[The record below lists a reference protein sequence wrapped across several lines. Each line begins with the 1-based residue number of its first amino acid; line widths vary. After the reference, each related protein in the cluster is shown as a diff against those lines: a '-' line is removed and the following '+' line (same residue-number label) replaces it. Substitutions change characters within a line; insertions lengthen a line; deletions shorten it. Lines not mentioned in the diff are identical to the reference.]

1 MRLVRESCLL
11 GGIHGCRDNFQ
22 CTRST
27 MSVEGDSVSDD
38 TKTGDNP
45 PFDSGEF
52 RNPNWLIYI
61 FRCDGSDFCMVFG
74 IRAVLGNCDQ
84 NLYTFGA

>member
-1 MRLVRESCLL
+1 
-11 GGIHGCRDNFQ
+11 
-22 CTRST
+22 
-27 MSVEGDSVSDD
+27 MSMEGDSVFDG
-38 TKTGDNP
+38 TKIGYNP

-61 FRCDGSDFCMVFG
+61 FRCNGLDFYMVFR
-74 IRAVLGNCDQ
+74 IRAVLGNCDR

>member
-1 MRLVRESCLL
+1 
-11 GGIHGCRDNFQ
+11 
-22 CTRST
+22 
-27 MSVEGDSVSDD
+27 MSVEGDFVSDD
-38 TKTGDNP
+38 TKTGENL

-61 FRCDGSDFCMVFG
+61 FCCDGSDFYMVFE
-74 IRAVLGNCDQ
+74 IHAMLGNCDR

>member
-1 MRLVRESCLL
+1 
-11 GGIHGCRDNFQ
+11 
-22 CTRST
+22 